1 MNKFTP
7 PLTAAA
13 SSLTVRRRAM
23 RTSRACSRRHDESA
37 AELRG
42 AMERLHGPPEL
53 VPWQSKRTDALTNRR
68 TSR

>member
-1 MNKFTP
+1 
-7 PLTAAA
+7 
-13 SSLTVRRRAM
+13 LTVRRRAM